1 MTAQIITTATDLAP
15 AYDIIIVGAGP
26 AGLTAATEV
35 AAHSISA
42 LVINESSEPGGQMYR
57 AITRLSPE
65 AYEFLGPD
73 YWQGTALVDAFH
85 ASRISYAPRTAVWS
99 LAPAGDAPLN
109 GAGAGLEVGISL
121 AGEARLLRARHVILA
136 TGAFERPMPVPGW
149 TLPGVM
155 TAGAGQVALKSAGLV
170 PEGRV
175 VLAGCGPMLYLLVYQ
190 LLAAGARISAV
201 LDTTD
206 RRQLP
211 NALPYLPDFTR
222 SAYFWKGVKLLVKVL
237 SSVRFVRGVT
247 GLEAVGNGRV
257 EKLRFRTGRKWNEID
272 ADVVM
277 LHQGV
282 VPDISLASSAGCALE
297 WNDRQLAF
305 QPRLDGDGQTTVS
318 GISVAGDGATI
329 GGAALAEVS
338 GRLAALGALASIGV
352 LDQTRKADLQRP
364 LQRMLARFRRGRPF
378 LDILYRP
385 RDAFRI
391 PTDDETIVCRCEE
404 VRAGQIRS
412 AIALGA
418 PGPNQLKTFL
428 RCGMGPCQG
437 RLCSLTVTEMM
448 AAGRKADP
456 QDIGFYRLRPPVK
469 PLSLGELASL
479 PATPEA
485 LMAVT
490 GSPLGGLHSSPGPAT
505 PEALKAVTGKTTPL

>member
-99 LAPAGDAPLN
+99 LAPAGDAPFN

-211 NALPYLPDFTR
+211 KAVPYLPDFTR

-282 VPDISLASSAGCALE
+282 VPDISLASSAGCAL
-297 WNDRQLAF
+297 NGTTASSPSSQGSTAMDRPRSAVF
-305 QPRLDGDGQTTVS
+305 QSLVTVPPS
-318 GISVAGDGATI
+318 AAPPWPKSQAVWPPWARWPPSAPWTRPAKRTCKGPCNACLPGFDAVVPFSTSSTGPGTPSASRPTMKPSSAAAKRCGRARSV
-329 GGAALAEVS
+329 
-338 GRLAALGALASIGV
+338 
-352 LDQTRKADLQRP
+352 RP
-364 LQRMLARFRRGRPF
+364 LPLARLVP
-378 LDILYRP
+378 I
-385 RDAFRI
+385 
-391 PTDDETIVCRCEE
+391 
-404 VRAGQIRS
+404 S
-412 AIALGA
+412 
-418 PGPNQLKTFL
+418 
-428 RCGMGPCQG
+428 
-437 RLCSLTVTEMM
+437 
-448 AAGRKADP
+448 
-456 QDIGFYRLRPPVK
+456 
-469 PLSLGELASL
+469 
-479 PATPEA
+479 
-485 LMAVT
+485 
-490 GSPLGGLHSSPGPAT
+490 
-505 PEALKAVTGKTTPL
+505 